1 MSEGY
6 QVGQHPGEG
15 ENARSS
21 SKADSNLSSRKRKG
35 EARGSSTP
43 TRHPMKVKSLDR
55 ELFPIWG
62 KCAARLISA
71 LILINPR
78 NVNSVDPESRKKTRG
93 IESFS
98 GSSSPERK
106 VGKFWASRRVAG
118 AWMGISLSYD
128 FQLHLKSQLIRN
140 SLELLL
146 TFEETSAKNAK
157 RNWIAKLL
165 TFGRKLFADQVQRV
179 LGNFS
184 ITHWV

>member
-6 QVGQHPGEG
+6 QVGQHPGKG

-55 ELFPIWG
+55 ELFPNWG

-93 IESFS
+93 IRNFS
-98 GSSSPERK
+98 GFSSPERK

-146 TFEETSAKNAK
+146 TFEETFSKK
-157 RNWIAKLL
+157 CKAKLNCKTVDIWAE
-165 TFGRKLFADQVQRV
+165 TFRWSSSACSGK
-179 LGNFS
+179 FS